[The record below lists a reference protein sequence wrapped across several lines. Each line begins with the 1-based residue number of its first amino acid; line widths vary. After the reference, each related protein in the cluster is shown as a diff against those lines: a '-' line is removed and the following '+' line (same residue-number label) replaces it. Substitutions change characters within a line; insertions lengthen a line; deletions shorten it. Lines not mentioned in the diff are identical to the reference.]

1 MERYLKAPDLEIHF
15 VSTGLLCQD
24 FAILYSMQSRRANQ
38 MGSCQTSQKSPELC
52 GLKIELW
59 QYLLSGP
66 LLIHQSVVWQPPN
79 CMSIE
84 AVFEDCISC
93 HLALG
98 AIQLNNFDLSTYSIL
113 WATFFLGFLLN
124 MEVNKPKKKPFTANA
139 NLETLGCTLIQ
150 TDNIGVMILKKK
162 SKF

>member
-1 MERYLKAPDLEIHF
+1 
-15 VSTGLLCQD
+15 
-24 FAILYSMQSRRANQ
+24 
-38 MGSCQTSQKSPELC
+38 
-52 GLKIELW
+52 
-59 QYLLSGP
+59 
-66 LLIHQSVVWQPPN
+66 
-79 CMSIE
+79 MSIE

-124 MEVNKPKKKPFTANA
+124 MEVNKQKKKPFTANA

-150 TDNIGVMILKKK
+150 TDNIGVMIFKKK